1 MVQRVQKSYPNLVL
15 GGGKETDEEDN
26 EAGETDTEET
36 DKDREETEKEP
47 QQSQLT
53 ISQGWLRM
61 IERVSDLTKIRWSDI
76 YPMSVLEFLNYLAY
90 AVSEDKRK
98 EEQIKAWQKK
108 H

>member
-1 MVQRVQKSYPNLVL
+1 ML
-15 GGGKETDEEDN
+15 GGSQETDETDTEN
-26 EAGETDTEET
+26 GETDTEEEN
-36 DKDREETEKEP
+36 KETEKES

-61 IERVSDLTKIRWSDI
+61 IERVSDLTKINWSDI
-76 YPMSVLEFLNYLAY
+76 YPMSVLEFFNYLAY

>member
-1 MVQRVQKSYPNLVL
+1 MVQRVQKSYPNLLL
-15 GGGKETDEEDN
+15 GGSQETDEENN
-26 EAGETDTEET
+26 ETEET
-36 DKDREETEKEP
+36 EEKEDKES

-61 IERVSDLTKIRWSDI
+61 IERVSDLTKINWSDI
-76 YPMSVLEFLNYLAY
+76 YPMSVLEFFNYLAY

>member
-1 MVQRVQKSYPNLVL
+1 MVQRVQKSYPNLLL
-15 GGGKETDEEDN
+15 GGSKETDE
-26 EAGETDTEET
+26 TDTEDT
-36 DKDREETEKEP
+36 ETEEKEDKESQP

-61 IERVSDLTKIRWSDI
+61 IERVSDLTKINWSDI
-76 YPMSVLEFLNYLAY
+76 YPMSVLEFFNYLAY

>member
-1 MVQRVQKSYPNLVL
+1 MVQRVQKSYPNLLL
-15 GGGKETDEEDN
+15 GGGQETDE
-26 EAGETDTEET
+26 T
-36 DKDREETEKEP
+36 DKEDKEDTEETEKETQP

-61 IERVSDLTKIRWSDI
+61 IERVSDLTKINWSDI
-76 YPMSVLEFLNYLAY
+76 YPMSVLEFFNYLAY

>member
-1 MVQRVQKSYPNLVL
+1 ML
-15 GGGKETDEEDN
+15 GGSKETDEKDN
-26 EAGETDTEET
+26 EDTETDTEET
-36 DKDREETEKEP
+36 DKETKEETEESQP

-61 IERVSDLTKIRWSDI
+61 IERVSDLTKINWSDI
-76 YPMSVLEFLNYLAY
+76 YPMSVLEFFNYLAY

>member
-1 MVQRVQKSYPNLVL
+1 MVHRVQKSYPNLLL
-15 GGGKETDEEDN
+15 GGGKETDE
-26 EAGETDTEET
+26 TDTEIGEEDT
-36 DKDREETEKEP
+36 EEADKETEIQP

-61 IERVSDLTKIRWSDI
+61 IERVSDLTKINWSDI
-76 YPMSVLEFLNYLAY
+76 YPMSILEFFNYLAY
-90 AVSEDKRK
+90 AISEDKRK

>member
-1 MVQRVQKSYPNLVL
+1 ML
-15 GGGKETDEEDN
+15 GGGKETDE
-26 EAGETDTEET
+26 TDTEDTENT
-36 DKDREETEKEP
+36 EEEKEEDKDGQP

-61 IERVSDLTKIRWSDI
+61 IERVSDLTKINWSDI
-76 YPMSVLEFLNYLAY
+76 YPMCVLEFFNYLAY

>member
-1 MVQRVQKSYPNLVL
+1 MVSRVQKSYPNLLL
-15 GGGKETDEEDN
+15 GGGKETDEKDN
-26 EAGETDTEET
+26 EDTEET
-36 DKDREETEKEP
+36 EEETKEEP

-61 IERVSDLTKIRWSDI
+61 IERVSDLTKINWSDI
-76 YPMSVLEFLNYLAY
+76 YEMCILEFFNYLAY

>member
-1 MVQRVQKSYPNLVL
+1 MVQRVQKSYPNLLL
-15 GGGKETDEEDN
+15 GGSKETDEKDKET
-26 EAGETDTEET
+26 GETDTEE
-36 DKDREETEKEP
+36 ENEKESQP

-76 YPMSVLEFLNYLAY
+76 YPMSVLEFFNYLAY

>member
-1 MVQRVQKSYPNLVL
+1 ML
-15 GGGKETDEEDN
+15 GGSQETD
-26 EAGETDTEET
+26 ETDTENTEET
-36 DKDREETEKEP
+36 TETEKEEDKDGQP

-61 IERVSDLTKIRWSDI
+61 IERVSDLTKINWSDI
-76 YPMSVLEFLNYLAY
+76 YPMSVLEFFNYLAY

>member
-1 MVQRVQKSYPNLVL
+1 MVSRVQKSYPNLLL
-15 GGGKETDEEDN
+15 GGSQETD
-26 EAGETDTEET
+26 ETDTENTEEENEA
-36 DKDREETEKEP
+36 DKEAESQP

-61 IERVSDLTKIRWSDI
+61 IERVSDLTKINWSDI
-76 YPMSVLEFLNYLAY
+76 YPMCVLEFFNYLAY

>member
-1 MVQRVQKSYPNLVL
+1 MVSRVQKSYPNLLL
-15 GGGKETDEEDN
+15 GGGQETDEEDT
-26 EAGETDTEET
+26 EDTETDTEET
-36 DKDREETEKEP
+36 EREEIQP

-61 IERVSDLTKIRWSDI
+61 IERVSDLTKINWSQI
-76 YPMSVLEFLNYLAY
+76 YPMSVLEFFNYLAY

>member
-1 MVQRVQKSYPNLVL
+1 MVQRVQKSYPNLLL
-15 GGGKETDEEDN
+15 GGSQETD
-26 EAGETDTEET
+26 ETDTEDTENTEET
-36 DKDREETEKEP
+36 TETEKEESQP

-61 IERVSDLTKIRWSDI
+61 IERVSDLTKINWSDI
-76 YPMSVLEFLNYLAY
+76 YPMCVLEFFNYLAY

>member
-1 MVQRVQKSYPNLVL
+1 MVQRVQKSYPNLLL
-15 GGGKETDEEDN
+15 GGSQETD
-26 EAGETDTEET
+26 ETDTETGEEDTEET
-36 DKDREETEKEP
+36 ETEKEEIQP

-61 IERVSDLTKIRWSDI
+61 IERVSDLTKINWSNI
-76 YPMSVLEFLNYLAY
+76 YPMAILEFFNYLAY
-90 AVSEDKRK
+90 AISEDKRK

>member
-1 MVQRVQKSYPNLVL
+1 MVSRVQKSYPNLLL
-15 GGGKETDEEDN
+15 GGSKETDEEDT
-26 EAGETDTEET
+26 ETGETDTETEKEEET
-36 DKDREETEKEP
+36 DKEP

-61 IERVSDLTKIRWSDI
+61 IERVSDLTKINWSDI
-76 YPMSVLEFLNYLAY
+76 YPMSILEFFNYLAY
-90 AVSEDKRK
+90 AISEDKRK

>member
-1 MVQRVQKSYPNLVL
+1 MVSRVQKSYPNLLL
-15 GGGKETDEEDN
+15 GGSQETDETDTET
-26 EAGETDTEET
+26 GETDTEET
-36 DKDREETEKEP
+36 KEES

-61 IERVSDLTKIRWSDI
+61 IERVSDLTKINWSDI
-76 YPMSVLEFLNYLAY
+76 YPMCVLEFFNYLAY

>member
-1 MVQRVQKSYPNLVL
+1 ML
-15 GGGKETDEEDN
+15 GGGKETDEENN
-26 EAGETDTEET
+26 ETEETDTEET
-36 DKDREETEKEP
+36 EKES

-61 IERVSDLTKIRWSDI
+61 IERVSDLTKINWSDI
-76 YPMSVLEFLNYLAY
+76 YPMSVLEFFNYLAY

>member
-1 MVQRVQKSYPNLVL
+1 MVSRVQKSYPNLLL
-15 GGGKETDEEDN
+15 GGSKETDEEDT
-26 EAGETDTEET
+26 ETGETAT
-36 DKDREETEKEP
+36 EETEKENEP

-61 IERVSDLTKIRWSDI
+61 IERVSDLTKINWSDI
-76 YPMSVLEFLNYLAY
+76 YPMSILEFFNYLAY
-90 AVSEDKRK
+90 AISEDKRK

>member
-1 MVQRVQKSYPNLVL
+1 MVSRVQKSYPNLLL
-15 GGGKETDEEDN
+15 GGSKKTDEKDTET
-26 EAGETDTEET
+26 GETATEET
-36 DKDREETEKEP
+36 ETEREESQP

-61 IERVSDLTKIRWSDI
+61 IERVSDLTKINWSDI
-76 YPMSVLEFLNYLAY
+76 YPMSILEFFNYLAY
-90 AVSEDKRK
+90 AISEDKRK

>member
-1 MVQRVQKSYPNLVL
+1 MVSRVQKSYPNLLL
-15 GGGKETDEEDN
+15 GGSKETDEEDT
-26 EAGETDTEET
+26 ETGEEDTE
-36 DKDREETEKEP
+36 TEKENENDKEP

-61 IERVSDLTKIRWSDI
+61 IERVSDLTKINWSNI
-76 YPMSVLEFLNYLAY
+76 YPMSILEFFNYLAY
-90 AVSEDKRK
+90 AISEDKRK

>member
-1 MVQRVQKSYPNLVL
+1 MVHRVQASYPNLLL
-15 GGGKETDEEDN
+15 GGSKETDEEDT
-26 EAGETDTEET
+26 ETGEEDTE
-36 DKDREETEKEP
+36 TEKEDKEP

-61 IERVSDLTKIRWSDI
+61 IERVSDLTKTNWSNI
-76 YPMSVLEFLNYLAY
+76 YPMSILEFFNYLAY

>member
-1 MVQRVQKSYPNLVL
+1 ML
-15 GGGKETDEEDN
+15 GGSQETD
-26 EAGETDTEET
+26 ETDTENTEEA
-36 DKDREETEKEP
+36 DKETEKEEDKEGQP

-61 IERVSDLTKIRWSDI
+61 IERVSDLTKINWSDI
-76 YPMSVLEFLNYLAY
+76 YPMSVLEFFNYLAY

>member
-1 MVQRVQKSYPNLVL
+1 ML
-15 GGGKETDEEDN
+15 GGSQETDEK
-26 EAGETDTEET
+26 DTEDTENT
-36 DKDREETEKEP
+36 ETEEKEDKES

-76 YPMSVLEFLNYLAY
+76 YPMSVLEFFNYLAY

>member
-1 MVQRVQKSYPNLVL
+1 MVSRVQKSYPNLLL
-15 GGGKETDEEDN
+15 GGSQETD
-26 EAGETDTEET
+26 ETDTENTE
-36 DKDREETEKEP
+36 EAETEKEEDKDGQP

-61 IERVSDLTKIRWSDI
+61 IERVSDLTKINWSDI
-76 YPMSVLEFLNYLAY
+76 YPMSVLEFFNYLAY

>member
-1 MVQRVQKSYPNLVL
+1 MVQRVQKSYPNLLL
-15 GGGKETDEEDN
+15 GGSQETD
-26 EAGETDTEET
+26 ETDTEDTENT
-36 DKDREETEKEP
+36 EEEKEEDKEGQP

-61 IERVSDLTKIRWSDI
+61 IERVSDLTKINWSDI
-76 YPMSVLEFLNYLAY
+76 YPMSVLEFFNYLAY

>member
-1 MVQRVQKSYPNLVL
+1 ML
-15 GGGKETDEEDN
+15 GGGKETDE
-26 EAGETDTEET
+26 TDTETGGEN
-36 DKDREETEKEP
+36 EEDTEKEESQP

-61 IERVSDLTKIRWSDI
+61 IERVSDLTKINWSDI
-76 YPMSVLEFLNYLAY
+76 YGMSVLEFFNYLAY

>member
-1 MVQRVQKSYPNLVL
+1 ML
-15 GGGKETDEEDN
+15 GGGKETDE
-26 EAGETDTEET
+26 TDTET
-36 DKDREETEKEP
+36 GEEDTKTEKEDKEP

-61 IERVSDLTKIRWSDI
+61 IERVSDLTKINWSNI
-76 YPMSVLEFLNYLAY
+76 YPMSILEFFNYLAY

>member
-1 MVQRVQKSYPNLVL
+1 MVSRVQKSYPNLLL
-15 GGGKETDEEDN
+15 GGSKETDEK
-26 EAGETDTEET
+26 DTETGEEDT
-36 DKDREETEKEP
+36 ETEKEETEP

-61 IERVSDLTKIRWSDI
+61 IERVSDLTKINWSDI
-76 YPMSVLEFLNYLAY
+76 YPMSILEFFNYLAY
-90 AVSEDKRK
+90 AISEDKRK

>member
-1 MVQRVQKSYPNLVL
+1 ML
-15 GGGKETDEEDN
+15 GGSKETDEEDN
-26 EAGETDTEET
+26 EATEKTEE
-36 DKDREETEKEP
+36 ENEKEP

-61 IERVSDLTKIRWSDI
+61 IERVSDLTKINWSNI
-76 YPMSVLEFLNYLAY
+76 YPMAILEFFNYLAY
-90 AVSEDKRK
+90 AISEDKRK

>member
-1 MVQRVQKSYPNLVL
+1 MVSRVQKSYPNLLL
-15 GGGKETDEEDN
+15 GGSQETD
-26 EAGETDTEET
+26 ETDTEDTENT
-36 DKDREETEKEP
+36 EAENEKEDKESQP

-61 IERVSDLTKIRWSDI
+61 IERVSDLTKINWSNI
-76 YPMSVLEFLNYLAY
+76 YPMCVLEFFNYLAY

>member
-1 MVQRVQKSYPNLVL
+1 ML
-15 GGGKETDEEDN
+15 GGSQETDEEDN
-26 EAGETDTEET
+26 ETGEEDTETEKEGEET
-36 DKDREETEKEP
+36 DKEP

-61 IERVSDLTKIRWSDI
+61 IERVSDLTKINWSNI
-76 YPMSVLEFLNYLAY
+76 YPMSILEFFNYLAY

>member
-1 MVQRVQKSYPNLVL
+1 MVHRVQASYPNLLL
-15 GGGKETDEEDN
+15 GGSQETD
-26 EAGETDTEET
+26 ETDTENTENT
-36 DKDREETEKEP
+36 EEENEKEENQP

-61 IERVSDLTKIRWSDI
+61 IERVSDLTKINWSDI
-76 YPMSVLEFLNYLAY
+76 YPMCVLEFFNYLAY

>member
-1 MVQRVQKSYPNLVL
+1 MVQRVQKSYPNLLL
-15 GGGKETDEEDN
+15 GGSQETDEEDK
-26 EAGETDTEET
+26 EDGETDTE
-36 DKDREETEKEP
+36 TEKETQP

-61 IERVSDLTKIRWSDI
+61 IERVSNLTKINWSDI
-76 YPMSVLEFLNYLAY
+76 YPMSVLEFFNYLAY

>member
-1 MVQRVQKSYPNLVL
+1 ML
-15 GGGKETDEEDN
+15 GGGKETDEEDTEN
-26 EAGETDTEET
+26 TEET
-36 DKDREETEKEP
+36 TETEKEEDKEGQP

-61 IERVSDLTKIRWSDI
+61 IERVSDLTKINWSDI
-76 YPMSVLEFLNYLAY
+76 YPMSVLEFFNYLAY

>member
-1 MVQRVQKSYPNLVL
+1 MVSRVQASYPNLLL
-15 GGGKETDEEDN
+15 GGSQETDEKDTET
-26 EAGETDTEET
+26 GETDTEET
-36 DKDREETEKEP
+36 EKESQP

-61 IERVSDLTKIRWSDI
+61 IERVSDLTKINWSDI
-76 YPMSVLEFLNYLAY
+76 YPMCVLEFFNYLAY

>member
-1 MVQRVQKSYPNLVL
+1 ML
-15 GGGKETDEEDN
+15 GGSKETDEEDT
-26 EAGETDTEET
+26 ETGETDTEET
-36 DKDREETEKEP
+36 EKEESQP

-61 IERVSDLTKIRWSDI
+61 IERVSDLTKINWSDI
-76 YPMSVLEFLNYLAY
+76 YPMSILEFFNYLAY
-90 AVSEDKRK
+90 AISEDKRK

>member
-1 MVQRVQKSYPNLVL
+1 MVQRVQKSYPNLLL
-15 GGGKETDEEDN
+15 GGSQETDEK
-26 EAGETDTEET
+26 DTETGEEDT
-36 DKDREETEKEP
+36 EETEKEIQP

-61 IERVSDLTKIRWSDI
+61 IERVSDLTKINWSNI
-76 YPMSVLEFLNYLAY
+76 YPMSILEFFNYLAY
-90 AVSEDKRK
+90 AISEDKRK

>member
-1 MVQRVQKSYPNLVL
+1 ML
-15 GGGKETDEEDN
+15 GGSQETD
-26 EAGETDTEET
+26 ETDTENTEET
-36 DKDREETEKEP
+36 TETEKEEDKEGQP

-61 IERVSDLTKIRWSDI
+61 IERVSDLTKINWSDI
-76 YPMSVLEFLNYLAY
+76 YPMSVLEFFNYLAH
-90 AVSEDKRK
+90 AVSQDKRK

>member
-1 MVQRVQKSYPNLVL
+1 MVHRVQKSYPNLLL
-15 GGGKETDEEDN
+15 GGSQETDEEDN
-26 EAGETDTEET
+26 ETGEEDTEKEKE
-36 DKDREETEKEP
+36 DKEP

-61 IERVSDLTKIRWSDI
+61 IERVSDLTKICWSDI
-76 YPMSVLEFLNYLAY
+76 YPMSVLEFFNYLAY

>member
-1 MVQRVQKSYPNLVL
+1 MVQRVQKCYPNLLL
-15 GGGKETDEEDN
+15 GGSQETD
-26 EAGETDTEET
+26 ETDTEDT
-36 DKDREETEKEP
+36 EEENEKEDKES

-76 YPMSVLEFLNYLAY
+76 YPMSVLEFFNYLAY